1 MFLIVGLCTL
11 LQDVE
16 LARCSNMFQCS
27 IYMFHS
33 TFSGL
38 GHSGFFESDFDVP
51 DTLAS
56 AIENRSI
63 LRFIFDVSYM
73 FIVGQ
78 IILAAITAQLIDGSL
93 AHIHTCACVHS
104 LPLHVCLSLFLSA
117 CLLLSLSR
125 CGACAFA
132 HTNFCL
138 FFLRALL
145 PPFPPS
151 LLPSLLFPLP
161 LRDSSAPP
169 PPSFLCHS
177 HPFCRTRSRFH
188 LLAVASS
195 RARALSC
202 ANKRS
207 NLFLFTHSTHAC
219 THIPLTQGRGSGCLH
234 YEQKKLRRSMIV
246 KPAASCVT
254 SQVCDSSKQAS
265 FSANISRLYMTLS
278 FTFTF

>member
-1 MFLIVGLCTL
+1 MAISNFSYTYHFCYTNRYMFLIVGLCTL

-169 PPSFLCHS
+169 PPPPLPPLSFVTPTL
-177 HPFCRTRSRFH
+177 FVVLALAFTY
-188 LLAVASS
+188 LLSL
-195 RARALSC
+195 ARAH
-202 ANKRS
+202 A
-207 NLFLFTHSTHAC
+207 LFLAPTNAQISSYSPTAHMHA
-219 THIPLTQGRGSGCLH
+219 H
-234 YEQKKLRRSMIV
+234 
-246 KPAASCVT
+246 
-254 SQVCDSSKQAS
+254 
-265 FSANISRLYMTLS
+265 
-278 FTFTF
+278 TFH